1 MTVSH
6 DTKSKKLDQ
15 QEFRKAL
22 SRSFD
27 TAFFNYEFIG
37 YCTGSWIFSLSENI
51 SVNVNEMVPNGNG
64 KERIVRD

>member
-15 QEFRKAL
+15 QEFRKA
-22 SRSFD
+22 SSPSFD

-37 YCTGSWIFSLSENI
+37 YCIAPLSENI
-51 SVNVNEMVPNGNG
+51 SVNVNEMVPNG
-64 KERIVRD
+64 KERTVRD

>member
-15 QEFRKAL
+15 QEFRKA
-22 SRSFD
+22 SSPSFD

-37 YCTGSWIFSLSENI
+37 YCTGSWIAPLSENI
-51 SVNVNEMVPNGNG
+51 SVNVNEMVPNG
-64 KERIVRD
+64 KERIEIN